1 MKKLLVVI
9 GVAVVLGGCTQRK
22 EEVVGDGFDFPENTS
37 GYAEYVKLSQGC
49 GGKDCIPAI
58 NEPKFET
65 RTEAGSWLKDEDLVL
80 GLDYKGEHKAYPVRI
95 LNWHEVVN
103 DGILVTFSPLCGS
116 AVGFKTETKFGVS
129 GKLKHGCPV
138 LYDRETQS
146 LWEQVTGEA
155 IVGRRRGEKLE
166 QVPVQV
172 LRWQEWKT
180 AHPATMVLSQKTGVD
195 RDYGAGSY
203 EREQEEVVYGVRV
216 GGESRA
222 YSLDEIKR
230 DTADDGVLVDTV
242 GGEKVRLSY
251 RDGEIFVENL
261 STKARI
267 IPTRMFKATWEGL
280 D

>member
-65 RTEAGSWLKDEDLVL
+65 RAEAGSWLKDEDLVL
-80 GLDYKGEHKAYPVRI
+80 GLDYQGEHKAYPVKI

-172 LRWQEWKT
+172 LSWGEWSSI
-180 AHPATMVLSQKTGVD
+180 HPATVILSTKTGFD
-195 RDYGAGSY
+195 RNY
-203 EREQEEVVYGVRV
+203 EVNPYPEFNQAEVVYRV
-216 GGESRA
+216 KVGEETKTYA
-222 YSLDEIKR
+222 LEEVKQE
-230 DTADDGVLVDTV
+230 TANDGVWVDTV
-242 GGEKVRLSY
+242 GGEKIRLSY
-251 RDGEIFVENL
+251 SQGEILVENL
-261 STKARI
+261 KTKQRI
-267 IPTRMFKATWEGL
+267 IPLRQFRPL
-280 D
+280 